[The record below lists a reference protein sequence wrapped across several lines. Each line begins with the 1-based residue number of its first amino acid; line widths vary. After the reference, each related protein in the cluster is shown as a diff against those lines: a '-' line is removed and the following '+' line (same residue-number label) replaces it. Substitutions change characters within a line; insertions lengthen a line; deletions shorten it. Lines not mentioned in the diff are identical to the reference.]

1 MIGVT
6 ETFVTHLI
14 ELRYRLLKIVIGIFI
29 SVIVF
34 LPFSN
39 ELYTILAKPLMN
51 RLPEGG
57 HMIATAVTSSFLIPI
72 KVSTMAGIIASL
84 PYSLYQIWAF
94 VAPGLYANERKFV
107 APLILVSTLLF
118 ITGMAFSY
126 FIVFPVLFG
135 FIATSAPH
143 GVVVMTDIASYLD
156 FVITMFL
163 SFGIA
168 FELPILVVIL
178 IKYNLVQMK
187 TLLAMRPYV
196 IVAAFIV
203 GAILTPPD
211 VISQVMLAIP
221 LCLLYEI
228 GILVSKLIKPRVSI
242 G

>member
-1 MIGVT
+1 
-6 ETFVTHLI
+6 
-14 ELRYRLLKIVIGIFI
+14 
-29 SVIVF
+29 
-34 LPFSN
+34 
-39 ELYTILAKPLMN
+39 
-51 RLPEGG
+51 
-57 HMIATAVTSSFLIPI
+57 
-72 KVSTMAGIIASL
+72 
-84 PYSLYQIWAF
+84 
-94 VAPGLYANERKFV
+94 
-107 APLILVSTLLF
+107 LF

-156 FVITMFL
+156 FAITMFL